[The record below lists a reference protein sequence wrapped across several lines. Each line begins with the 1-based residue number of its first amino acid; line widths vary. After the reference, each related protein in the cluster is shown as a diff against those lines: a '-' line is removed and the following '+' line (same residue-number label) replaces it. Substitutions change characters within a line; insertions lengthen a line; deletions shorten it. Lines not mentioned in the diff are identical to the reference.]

1 MPGPLHG
8 LKIVEVVGLG
18 PASFTAMMLA
28 DMGAEVV
35 RIDRRPKPGVPNPYP
50 VLGTRYDVMAR
61 GRPSLTLDLKTQ
73 EGVAVAL
80 DMIAAADALLEGF
93 RPGVMERLGL
103 GPDACLAR
111 NPRLVYTR
119 VTGWGQTGPLAQ
131 TAGHDINYIALS
143 GMLAAMG
150 APGSPPPPPLNLV
163 GDFGGGGMLAAFG
176 VVCGI
181 LHAQRT
187 GEGQVV
193 DAAMLDGTNLLGA
206 MIFGLRSMGGWSLE
220 RGRNWIDGAAPYYGC
235 YECADGKYVAIGPIE
250 PHFFATLLETAGL
263 DPDAF
268 RDVGDIDRWPA
279 LREEMAR
286 VFRLRSRAE
295 WCELLER
302 TDACVSPVLDVDEA
316 PAHPQNMARGNF
328 VEVDGVLHAA
338 PAPRFSR
345 APGAIRVAEPADP
358 GGVLAT
364 WGFPPERIAALRGEG
379 VI

>member
-18 PASFTAMMLA
+18 PSSFTAMMLA

-61 GRPSLTLDLKTQ
+61 GRPSLTLDLKTP

-187 GEGQVV
+187 GEGQMV

-220 RGRNWIDGAAPYYGC
+220 RGRNWIAVRHPITAATNAPTASTSPSARSSRISSPPC
-235 YECADGKYVAIGPIE
+235 WRRRASIRPLSAMS
-250 PHFFATLLETAGL
+250 ATSTAGRRC
-263 DPDAF
+263 A
-268 RDVGDIDRWPA
+268 RRWRASSACGAGRNGASCWSARMPA
-279 LREEMAR
+279 SRPSSTSTRPRPTRRTRRAAISSRSTASFTPRPRRASPAR
-286 VFRLRSRAE
+286 RARSASRSRPIPA
-295 WCELLER
+295 
-302 TDACVSPVLDVDEA
+302 ACWQRGASRPSGSRRCA
-316 PAHPQNMARGNF
+316 AR
-328 VEVDGVLHAA
+328 A
-338 PAPRFSR
+338 
-345 APGAIRVAEPADP
+345 
-358 GGVLAT
+358 
-364 WGFPPERIAALRGEG
+364 
-379 VI
+379 